1 MFRTFLI
8 RLFDFIQIGVV
19 KVNINGDDDP
29 NGQAL
34 WDVTTTFSEQSEKS
48 FNLKISQCMSSTS
61 SIYRKAR

>member
-1 MFRTFLI
+1 M
-8 RLFDFIQIGVV
+8 
-19 KVNINGDDDP
+19 NINGDDDP